1 MDHILYWNEVTL
13 EANRRDF
20 SNAPGK
26 DKAEPEQGGPTLS
39 SRAMAIVHLAMYD
52 AHAGVVG
59 GPDLP
64 RYLAVPASPPP
75 GTADAAAAVATA
87 AHACLV
93 ALFPRQT
100 PFFNTS
106 LSAVSVPGMG
116 VAQGQAFGMAVAQAI
131 LLDRSGDPG
140 AGAASYVYSNAPG
153 RHRPDPAN
161 PSQGFHAPFYG
172 KNSKLFAATAIFRLD
187 TPPAIGSSDYQNAL
201 DQVRGKG
208 IAPELMGTL
217 PPKYSKRTVDETAI
231 GLYWAYDG
239 PRELGTPP
247 RLYNQIVREV
257 AIAKGNNVDQNARL
271 FALVNAALGDA
282 GILAWREKYMHDRDV
297 WRPVLGVR
305 EHDPSMGPAAPSA
318 MDNIDNDC
326 DPEWLPFGAPH
337 SNSYVPATGRFDKN
351 FTPPFPAY
359 PSGHATFGAAALHM
373 VRLFYG
379 VPKGDCKKDDIY
391 KGPFVS
397 DELNG
402 VTQDNQGN
410 VRPRHLRKFDDG
422 LWQMIEENGFSRVYL
437 GVHWSFDAFALKANG
452 KPDVKQNIGGVPL
465 GLKIAEDI
473 FMAGMGKAPK
483 KSTVLPQP

>member
-1 MDHILYWNEVTL
+1 MDHILYWNEVAL

-20 SNAPGK
+20 SNVPGT
-26 DKAEPEQGGPTLS
+26 DKPSPEQGGPTLS
-39 SRAMAIVHLAMYD
+39 SRALAIVHLAMYD

-59 GPDLP
+59 GADLP
-64 RYLAVPASPPP
+64 RYLPLPASPPA
-75 GTADAAAAVATA
+75 GTADAATAVATA

-93 ALFPRQT
+93 ALYPRQR
-100 PFFNTS
+100 PFFDAA
-106 LSAVSVPGMG
+106 LSAVSVPGAG
-116 VAQGQAFGMAVAQAI
+116 VPEGQAFGMAVAQAI
-131 LLDRSGDPG
+131 LLDRNGDPG
-140 AGAASYVYSNAPG
+140 AGAASYVYSYAPG

-161 PSQGFHAPFYG
+161 PMQPLHAPFYG
-172 KNSKLFAATAIFRLD
+172 KNSKLFAATELFELD
-187 TPPAIGSSDYQNAL
+187 APPAIGSPEYKNAL

-217 PPKYSKRTVDETAI
+217 PPTYATNKRTPNETVI

-247 RLYNQIVREV
+247 RLYNQIVRKV
-257 AIAKGNNVDQNARL
+257 ATAKGNDVDKNARL

-282 GILAWREKYMHDRDV
+282 GILAWREKYRYDI

-305 EHDPSMGPAAPSA
+305 EHDKSMGPAAPMA
-318 MDNIDNDC
+318 KNTIDADC
-326 DPEWLPFGAPH
+326 DPDWLPLGAPH
-337 SNSYVPATGRFDKN
+337 SNSYVSAGKFDKN

-373 VRLFYG
+373 VRLFYN
-379 VPKGDCKKDDIY
+379 VTKGDIKRDDIY

-397 DELNG
+397 DEMNG

-410 VRPRHLRKFDDG
+410 VRPRHLRNFDDG
-422 LWQMIEENGFSRVYL
+422 LWQMIEENGFSRIYL
-437 GVHWSFDAFALKANG
+437 GVHWSFDAFALKPNG

-473 FMAGMGKAPK
+473 FAAGNKKAPK
-483 KSTVLPQP
+483 KSTVGPRP